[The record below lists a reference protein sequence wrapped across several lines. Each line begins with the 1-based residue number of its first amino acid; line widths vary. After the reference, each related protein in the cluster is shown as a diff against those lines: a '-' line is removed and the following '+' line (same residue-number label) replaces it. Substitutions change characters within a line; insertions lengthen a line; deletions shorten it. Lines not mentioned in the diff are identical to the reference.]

1 MRIDKFSLV
10 SMEMIDYQ
18 LKDPVLDKILD
29 IIRKNKNKEID
40 YDTFASL
47 LENII
52 KERFGFTTKVT
63 IEEKEIANGGAR
75 TELVDFRHPLLQQ
88 FSKYF
93 TEPLFVHGTTK
104 YTLPNIL
111 KIVNKKMDNVGKLDF
126 KRAKVTGIFSQIPT
140 HLYLTTGALDS
151 NDEDVLLGTI
161 LHEIGHIWT
170 FAEYVHHITFKNAII
185 ANATKEFLSLKDEV
199 SKTEFIIEAK
209 NIFNVDIPKDLAKEN
224 DVNSNVVVLGSL
236 VKAMYNDYTS
246 GIYELTNVE
255 VLADQFASRF
265 GLHFERIKY
274 LSQYNWNEM
283 ATESIIEFIK
293 LSISASINMT
303 LAVMG
308 SALGLLSTPLFFIP
322 LMIVWFYPITK
333 YLKMEQ
339 LASYKNG
346 GSTYDTFKQRSVR
359 IRNMM
364 INQLK
369 TNPNNNDIKELIK
382 HIEESEKYIEQSD
395 DYNGFGVKFIRWIS
409 SDFRS
414 QEERKIYQQLLED
427 LIDNKLYVTGNKFKY
442 LLDK

>member
-1 MRIDKFSLV
+1 M
-10 SMEMIDYQ
+10 
-18 LKDPVLDKILD
+18 
-29 IIRKNKNKEID
+29 
-40 YDTFASL
+40 
-47 LENII
+47 
-52 KERFGFTTKVT
+52 
-63 IEEKEIANGGAR
+63 
-75 TELVDFRHPLLQQ
+75 
-88 FSKYF
+88 
-93 TEPLFVHGTTK
+93 
-104 YTLPNIL
+104 
-111 KIVNKKMDNVGKLDF
+111 
-126 KRAKVTGIFSQIPT
+126 
-140 HLYLTTGALDS
+140 
-151 NDEDVLLGTI
+151 
-161 LHEIGHIWT
+161 
-170 FAEYVHHITFKNAII
+170 
-185 ANATKEFLSLKDEV
+185 
-199 SKTEFIIEAK
+199 
-209 NIFNVDIPKDLAKEN
+209 
-224 DVNSNVVVLGSL
+224 
-236 VKAMYNDYTS
+236 KAMYNDYTS

>member
-1 MRIDKFSLV
+1 
-10 SMEMIDYQ
+10 
-18 LKDPVLDKILD
+18 
-29 IIRKNKNKEID
+29 
-40 YDTFASL
+40 
-47 LENII
+47 
-52 KERFGFTTKVT
+52 
-63 IEEKEIANGGAR
+63 
-75 TELVDFRHPLLQQ
+75 
-88 FSKYF
+88 
-93 TEPLFVHGTTK
+93 
-104 YTLPNIL
+104 
-111 KIVNKKMDNVGKLDF
+111 MDNVGKLDF

-185 ANATKEFLSLKDEV
+185 ANAAKEFLSLKDET

-209 NIFNVDIPKDLAKEN
+209 NIFNVDIPKDLAKEY
-224 DVNSNVVVLGSL
+224 DVNSNIVVLGSL

-293 LSISASINMT
+293 LSISASVNMT
-303 LAVMG
+303 FTIIG
-308 SALGLLSTPLFFIP
+308 SALGLLSTPLFFMP
-322 LMIVWFYPITK
+322 LVIVWFYPITK

-346 GSTYDTFKQRSVR
+346 ASTYDTFKQRSVR